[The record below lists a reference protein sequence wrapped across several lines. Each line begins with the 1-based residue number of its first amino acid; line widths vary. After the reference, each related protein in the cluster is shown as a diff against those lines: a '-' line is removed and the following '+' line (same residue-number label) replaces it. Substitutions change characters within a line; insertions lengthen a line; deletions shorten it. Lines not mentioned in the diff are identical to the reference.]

1 MHALT
6 PACLLD
12 HLLAPTLAPL
22 IPHAACLPCIQDL
35 EALDWMLGTART
47 LHYLHTQLPFGA
59 VVHRVGGVGG
69 FREKGR
75 GGDCIACIPNCP
87 LGRWCTELVQQGGV
101 EAPHQEN
108 RGGRRGAGVAASPAY
123 PAAPWGRSAQSGW
136 VGEIDP
142 EPGQTAVI
150 VPWHAGREAGQHS
163 AQPPPSY

>member
-59 VVHRVGGVGG
+59 VVHRVGGVASRGRPARVPQRAGG
-69 FREKGR
+69 WVQGEGARGGLHRLHTQLPFGAVVHRVGAAGGGGGAAPREQGREKGR
-75 GGDCIACIPNCP
+75 GGRCITCIPSCP
-87 LGRWCTELVQQGGV
+87 LG
-101 EAPHQEN
+101 P
-108 RGGRRGAGVAASPAY
+108 
-123 PAAPWGRSAQSGW
+123 
-136 VGEIDP
+136 
-142 EPGQTAVI
+142 
-150 VPWHAGREAGQHS
+150 
-163 AQPPPSY
+163 